1 MQEFKSFDRKMF
13 AEVKI
18 LQLKTYQQETLST
31 LEKFLS
37 TARLIGS
44 AAAFAENRNAPSYPP
59 EYFPL
64 PKLEDAPY
72 ICLRLPTGGGKTLLG
87 AYAIPLA
94 AENFLARENPL
105 VLWLVPT
112 DTIRQQ
118 TLKLLREPR
127 NFYRQVLDAA
137 FKSVKIFDVTE
148 FRELRPQDLT
158 QSLNIFVATFQSF
171 RVEKS
176 EGRKVYQAN
185 EFLEP
190 CFRNISQQEYF
201 EVGERGGYKSFGN
214 LIAYLR
220 PLMIIDEAHNYSS
233 PLSLEIMQKLRP
245 SAVIELTA
253 TPAQNS
259 NVLYQVSAS
268 ELKAEEMIKLPIELT
283 ENQSWE
289 MTIDSAVQKRTALE
303 KLAAREA
310 EYVRPIALFQA
321 ENKDKEVTV
330 AVVKKYLIDGA
341 KVPESQIA
349 VQTGERH
356 ELDGVNLS
364 ARDCPIRYVITVQAL
379 KEGWDCPFAYVF
391 CSLAKIHSP
400 KDAEQLL
407 GRVLRMPYAARRE
420 SPELNRAYAFVAVE
434 SWMSAVEKIRDNL
447 LSMGFED
454 AEANVALKIQPKLF
468 DEPRTIKISTTEK
481 PQLGTLN
488 LFLQGAAV
496 VEKTSD
502 GYELTLENLSAADVK
517 EVETN
522 ANKIFRGKAAR
533 EELLK
538 VIRREEFI
546 PRKETSPAERGVK
559 FEIPML
565 CLDFGD
571 GAEIAER
578 ENFLPTTWRLTGNY
592 DTDLPNFS
600 RNVEAQTYEFDVAGH
615 KLTEKYLGDGMG
627 DLFFGETNWTLA
639 ELIRWFA
646 EKILSPDLI
655 FEDVLEF
662 IRRIL
667 NRLSAEQNIP
677 LEEFVRL
684 RFSLLKVLEEK
695 IKSCRVEAYKAGWEE
710 KLFGDGKSV
719 RVRSDIKKIFEPENY
734 PAKSFYNGRVQ
745 FQKHFYSTVG
755 DMNNEEIFCAQLI
768 DANKNVETWI
778 RNVEH
783 EPLYSFWLPTH
794 ADKFYP
800 DFVVKLMDGTYAAV
814 EYKGE
819 HLATSSDSEEKNL
832 IGELWAQESGG
843 LCKFL
848 MATKNSDGRSL
859 QTQLKEI
866 LQ

>member
-1 MQEFKSFDRKMF
+1 ME
-13 AEVKI
+13 
-18 LQLKTYQQETLST
+18 LKNYQRETLET

-37 TARLIGS
+37 AARIIGG
-44 AAAFAENRNAPSYPP
+44 AAAFAENRNAPSYSP
-59 EYFPL
+59 EYFSL
-64 PKLEDAPY
+64 KNLEDAPY

-87 AYAIPLA
+87 AYAIRLA
-94 AENFLARENPL
+94 AENFLAREFPF

-118 TLKLLREPR
+118 TLKLLREPKS
-127 NFYRQVLDAA
+127 FYRQVLDAA
-137 FKSVKIFDVTE
+137 FNSAVKIFDVTE
-148 FRELRPQDLT
+148 FRQLRPQDLI

-171 RVEKS
+171 RVNDRD
-176 EGRKVYQAN
+176 GRKVYQPN

-190 CFRNISQQEYF
+190 CFREIPRQNYF
-201 EVGERGGYKSFGN
+201 EVDERGGYKSFGN

-220 PLMIIDEAHNYSS
+220 PLIIIDEAHNYSS
-233 PLSLEIMQKLRP
+233 ELSLEIMQKLRP

-253 TPAQNS
+253 TPATNS

-283 ENQSWE
+283 ENHSWE

-310 EYVRPIALFQA
+310 EYIRPIALFQA

-330 AVVKKYLIDGA
+330 DAVKKYLIEGA
-341 KVPESQIA
+341 KVAAEEIA
-349 VQTGERH
+349 VATGERR
-356 ELDGVNLS
+356 ELDGVNLF

-420 SPELNRAYAFVAVE
+420 SPELNRTYAFVAVE
-434 SWMSAVEKIRDNL
+434 DWMSAAKKIRDNL
-447 LSMGFED
+447 LGMGFED
-454 AEANVALKIQPKLF
+454 AEANYALNIQPKLF
-468 DEPRTIKISTTEK
+468 DEPRTIKIFTSE
-481 PQLGTLN
+481 PPRLGTLN

-502 GYELTLENLSAADVK
+502 GYELTIENLSEKDLA

-522 ANKIFRGKAAR
+522 ANKIFKRKESR

-538 VIRREEFI
+538 AIRQKEFI
-546 PRKETSPAERGVK
+546 PAQKNSPSERGIK

-565 CLDFGD
+565 CADFGD
-571 GAEIAER
+571 GTEVVER
-578 ENFLPTTWRLTGNY
+578 ENFLPTTWQLTGCY
-592 DTDLPNFS
+592 DTALPNFS
-600 RNVEAQTYEFDVAGH
+600 KDTEAWTYEFDVAGH
-615 KLTEKYLGDGMG
+615 KLTEKFLGD
-627 DLFFGETNWTLA
+627 DANNLFFGETNWTLN
-639 ELIRWFA
+639 ELVGWFA
-646 EKILSPDLI
+646 GKILSPDLT
-655 FEDVLEF
+655 FEDLAEF

-667 NRLSAEQNIP
+667 NRLSAEQKIP

-695 IKSCRVEAYKAGWEE
+695 IKSCRAEAYKAGWQET
-710 KLFGDGKSV
+710 LFSDGKSV
-719 RVRSDIKKIFEPENY
+719 RVKSDITKIFEPENY

-755 DMNNEEIFCAQLI
+755 DMDSSEEIFCAQLI
-768 DANKNVETWI
+768 DANQKVETWI
-778 RNVEH
+778 RNVDS
-783 EPLYSFWLPTH
+783 EPLYSFWLPTYKG
-794 ADKFYP
+794 KFYP
-800 DFVVKLMDGTYAAV
+800 DFVVKLNDGTYAAI

-819 HLATSSDSEEKNL
+819 VYKTNDDSKEKNL
-832 IGELWAQESGG
+832 VGELWAQESGG

>member
-1 MQEFKSFDRKMF
+1 M
-13 AEVKI
+13 
-18 LQLKTYQQETLST
+18 
-31 LEKFLS
+31 S

-488 LFLQGAAV
+488 LFFTG
-496 VEKTSD
+496 S
-502 GYELTLENLSAADVK
+502 GG
-517 EVETN
+517 
-522 ANKIFRGKAAR
+522 RG
-533 EELLK
+533 
-538 VIRREEFI
+538 
-546 PRKETSPAERGVK
+546 
-559 FEIPML
+559 
-565 CLDFGD
+565 
-571 GAEIAER
+571 
-578 ENFLPTTWRLTGNY
+578 ENFG
-592 DTDLPNFS
+592 
-600 RNVEAQTYEFDVAGH
+600 
-615 KLTEKYLGDGMG
+615 
-627 DLFFGETNWTLA
+627 
-639 ELIRWFA
+639 
-646 EKILSPDLI
+646 
-655 FEDVLEF
+655 
-662 IRRIL
+662 
-667 NRLSAEQNIP
+667 
-677 LEEFVRL
+677 RL
-684 RFSLLKVLEEK
+684 R
-695 IKSCRVEAYKAGWEE
+695 IDA
-710 KLFGDGKSV
+710 GKS
-719 RVRSDIKKIFEPENY
+719 FGG
-734 PAKSFYNGRVQ
+734 GR
-745 FQKHFYSTVG
+745 
-755 DMNNEEIFCAQLI
+755 
-768 DANKNVETWI
+768 
-778 RNVEH
+778 
-783 EPLYSFWLPTH
+783 
-794 ADKFYP
+794 
-800 DFVVKLMDGTYAAV
+800 
-814 EYKGE
+814 
-819 HLATSSDSEEKNL
+819 
-832 IGELWAQESGG
+832 
-843 LCKFL
+843 
-848 MATKNSDGRSL
+848 
-859 QTQLKEI
+859 
-866 LQ
+866 

>member
-1 MQEFKSFDRKMF
+1 ME
-13 AEVKI
+13 
-18 LQLKTYQQETLST
+18 LKNYQRATLET

-37 TARLIGS
+37 AARIIGG

-87 AYAIPLA
+87 AYAIRLA
-94 AENFLARENPL
+94 AENFLAREYPF

-127 NFYRQVLDAA
+127 SFYRQVLDAA
-137 FKSVKIFDVTE
+137 FKSAVKIFDVTE
-148 FRELRPQDLT
+148 FRNLRPQDLM

-171 RVEKS
+171 RVNDKD
-176 EGRKVYQAN
+176 GRKVYQPN

-190 CFRNISQQEYF
+190 CFREIPQQEYF
-201 EVGERGGYKSFGN
+201 LIGERGGYKSFGN

-233 PLSLEIMQKLRP
+233 ELSLEIMQKLRP

-253 TPAQNS
+253 TPATNS

-268 ELKAEEMIKLPIELT
+268 ELKAEEMIKLPIELA
-283 ENQSWE
+283 ENHSWE

-303 KLAAREA
+303 KLTLREA
-310 EYVRPIALFQA
+310 EYIRPIALFQA
-321 ENKDKEVTV
+321 ENKDREVTV
-330 AVVKKYLIDGA
+330 DVVKKYLIDGA
-341 KVPESQIA
+341 KVPENQIA
-349 VQTGERH
+349 VQTGERR

-420 SPELNRAYAFVAVE
+420 SPALNRAYAFVAVE
-434 SWMSAVEKIRDNL
+434 DWMSAAKKIRDNL
-447 LSMGFED
+447 LGMGFED
-454 AEANVALKIQPKLF
+454 AEANAALKIQPKLF
-468 DEPRTIKISTTEK
+468 DEPRTIKIFTSE
-481 PQLGTLN
+481 PPRLGTLN
-488 LFLQGAAV
+488 LFLQGAAI

-502 GYELTLENLSAADVK
+502 GYELTLENLSAADVA

-522 ANKIFRGKAAR
+522 ANKIFKGKAAR

-538 VIRREEFI
+538 AIRQEEFI
-546 PRKETSPAERGVK
+546 PAEKNSPAERGVK

-565 CLDFGD
+565 CVDFGD
-571 GAEIAER
+571 GAEVVER
-578 ENFLPTTWRLTGNY
+578 ENFLPTTWHLTGNY

-627 DLFFGETNWTLA
+627 NLFFGETNWTQS
-639 ELIRWFA
+639 ELIGWFA
-646 EKILSPDLI
+646 GKILSPDLT
-655 FEDVLEF
+655 FEDLAEF

-667 NRLSAEQNIP
+667 NRLSAEQKIP

-695 IKSCRVEAYKAGWEE
+695 IKSCRAEAYKAGWQET
-710 KLFGDGKSV
+710 LFSDGKSV
-719 RVRSDIKKIFEPENY
+719 RVKSDITKIFEPENY

-755 DMNNEEIFCAQLI
+755 DMDSSEEIFCAQLI
-768 DANKNVETWI
+768 DANQKVETWI
-778 RNVEH
+778 RNVDS
-783 EPLYSFWLPTH
+783 EPLYSFWLPTYKG
-794 ADKFYP
+794 KFYP
-800 DFVVKLMDGTYAAV
+800 DFVVKLNDGTYAAI

-819 HLATSSDSEEKNL
+819 VYKTNDDSKEKNL
-832 IGELWAQESGG
+832 VGELWAQESGG